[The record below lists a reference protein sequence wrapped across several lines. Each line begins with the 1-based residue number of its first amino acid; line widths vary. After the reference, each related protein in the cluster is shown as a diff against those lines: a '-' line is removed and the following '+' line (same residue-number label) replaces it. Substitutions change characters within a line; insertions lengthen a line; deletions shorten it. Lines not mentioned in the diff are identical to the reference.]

1 MSHILGELPA
11 TVHLPAIF
19 FEHRFIDL
27 DCRGPL
33 TIDETSNW
41 GYFVTVITQSHSIA
55 AGQWTMPA
63 IDRPVTVGP
72 LAWICSGAL
81 LYNCIIG
88 EGAIV
93 ANGTVVR
100 SAEVKP
106 YTMVAGNP
114 ARVIARCVGGK
125 WRYSKPKWTVLE

>member
-1 MSHILGELPA
+1 MSNVPDVLPA
-11 TVHLPAIF
+11 TVGLPPSF
-19 FEHRFIDL
+19 FTQRFIDL
-27 DCRGPL
+27 DCRGAL
-33 TIDETSNW
+33 TIDATSNW
-41 GYFVTVITQSHSIA
+41 GFYITVITQSHSIA
-55 AGQWTMPA
+55 EGQWTMRA
-63 IDRPVTVGP
+63 IDRPVIVGP
-72 LAWICSGAL
+72 LAWIGSRAV

-88 EGAIV
+88 DGAIV
-93 ANGTVVR
+93 SVGTVVR